1 MRMPSPAA
9 PAGYPPPSY
18 AWYGVSVLVL
28 ATVLSYTDRQILS
41 LLVDPIR
48 RDLGVSDTQVGLL
61 MGTAFAFVYGI
72 AGLPLG
78 WLADRACRRNL
89 IVGGIVLW
97 SVGTVCCG
105 LSHDFTQFFSA
116 RILVG
121 IGEAVLTP
129 ASISVISD
137 SFPASTRGKAT
148 TIFLMGVAMGGGGAI
163 LFGGLILRLV
173 EAGALQGSIFDHTAS
188 CRMVLLLLGALGVV
202 PALLIATLR
211 EPRRQ
216 HGHGVMQSTEPA
228 AITLTTADWLKLL
241 PLFIAVSTASLVD
254 NAILAWTP
262 SLLVRGFGLSAG
274 YVGPLLGTLLM
285 FSGGAGMLAGGLLSD
300 RKRTGKYRSGRIGV
314 ALIAA
319 MLTAPVT
326 ALVMNGHLD
335 VVLAG
340 VTLYVFLSCI
350 GESAGTLTLL
360 ESVPN
365 SRHGLVTA
373 MSFFLNVAFGAGVGP
388 VAVGWVAD
396 HFVLTGQALSSAI
409 FLVACPGFVAVA
421 GFFYLAMRTTRR
433 GERKAIAC
441 A

>member
-1 MRMPSPAA
+1 
-9 PAGYPPPSY
+9 
-18 AWYGVSVLVL
+18 
-28 ATVLSYTDRQILS
+28 
-41 LLVDPIR
+41 
-48 RDLGVSDTQVGLL
+48 
-61 MGTAFAFVYGI
+61 
-72 AGLPLG
+72 
-78 WLADRACRRNL
+78 
-89 IVGGIVLW
+89 
-97 SVGTVCCG
+97 
-105 LSHDFTQFFSA
+105 
-116 RILVG
+116 
-121 IGEAVLTP
+121 
-129 ASISVISD
+129 
-137 SFPASTRGKAT
+137 
-148 TIFLMGVAMGGGGAI
+148 
-163 LFGGLILRLV
+163 
-173 EAGALQGSIFDHTAS
+173 
-188 CRMVLLLLGALGVV
+188 
-202 PALLIATLR
+202 
-211 EPRRQ
+211 
-216 HGHGVMQSTEPA
+216 MQSTEPA
-228 AITLTTADWLKLL
+228 ATALTTADWLKLL

-300 RKRTGKYRSGRIGV
+300 RKRTGKYGSGRIGV

-319 MLTAPVT
+319 LLTAPVT
-326 ALVMNGHLD
+326 ALVMNGNLD

-421 GFFYLAMRTTRR
+421 GFFYLAIRTTRR

>member
-1 MRMPSPAA
+1 MPSPAA

-18 AWYGVSVLVL
+18 AWYGVGVLVL

-48 RDLGVSDTQVGLL
+48 HDLGISDTQVGLL

-89 IVGGIVLW
+89 IVGGIALW

-148 TIFLMGVAMGGGGAI
+148 SIFLMGVAMGGGGAI

-173 EAGALQGSIFDHTAS
+173 EARALQGSVFDHTAS
-188 CRMVLLLLGALGVV
+188 WRMVLLLLGALGVV

-216 HGHGVMQSTEPA
+216 HGHGMTQSTEPA

-274 YVGPLLGTLLM
+274 HVGPLLGTLLM
-285 FSGGAGMLAGGLLSD
+285 LSGGAGMLAGGLLSD
-300 RKRTGKYRSGRIGV
+300 RKRTGKYGSGRIGV

-319 MLTAPVT
+319 LLTAPVT
-326 ALVMNGHLD
+326 ALVMNGNLD

-421 GFFYLAMRTTRR
+421 GFFYLAIRTTRR